1 MGGISVSAYLK
12 DKKSKSILKYI
23 LIPVCILLLLEVAVF
38 SGVLAVGG
46 VIQRLEQNARDILQE
61 RVINRKS
68 FLENEMITNWS
79 NLSLLAN
86 QINTTATQMHNN
98 GEIDITQLDQGSN
111 SSEPLLQAISDDM
124 ITNLRS
130 LHVNGIFV
138 VFNNHDLDNGVD
150 NKPGLYIRDLDPTS
164 KASSRNEDLM
174 IERGPSSI
182 VQLLNISTDSVWR
195 PQFVFSKE
203 KSYYPFLYQ
212 PYQAALH
219 NDKGYTMEDLG
230 YWSPS
235 YALYGDE
242 KEAISYSLPLIDA
255 NGNVY
260 GVLGIEITHDYLD
273 VLLPKNEIT
282 DSDKGYYCLAIGNGN
297 DNYTKVFDSGE
308 FVVDDKEINVK
319 NINDNLYLRNTS
331 KKTYI
336 SMEQLKLYNS
346 NTPYVNDEWVLMAI
360 ISNNELLAF
369 SNNITF
375 ILLIAVVL
383 TTLSGIIGS
392 IFIAF
397 RLSHPITQLSK
408 QMNETDDI
416 ETVKLKKTNISEID
430 YLVTSIEELNT
441 NMLETASRF
450 NKIMEL
456 ASVKLAAF
464 EVRNDKNDIFITEN
478 YFEIFQQDHVEI
490 KNMTI
495 KEFRQKMMELEKY
508 ITKVND
514 EKSLFHIPRGENYVF
529 IELTLSQIDNG
540 HLIGLAEDITQ
551 RVLEQNIIEYE
562 RDHDALTGLLNRR
575 AFWREMNNLFNSRQE
590 EIKIAAFLMVDL
602 DNLKYINDNYGHESG
617 DTYILKATEAF
628 VKYSPEKTLISR
640 ISGDEFHLFFYGY
653 ESEEEVRELIHQ
665 LKVGIDSTYMI
676 LANQQVF
683 NIKVSGGI
691 AWYPKDSDSIEK
703 LQLYSDYAMYKVKHS
718 VKGKFKDFS
727 FEHYQND
734 YYLNRSKEEF
744 NIMIKEEQLQYYY
757 QPIISAKT
765 GVIFGYEAL
774 MRSTT
779 PSLKSPDDILELAK
793 QEGKLEDIEI
803 LTFFKAMEG
812 FKKNIESDVIAKSS
826 KIFINSIASQIIPPN
841 KIQEFEL
848 RFKSYLS
855 NIVLEVTEG
864 EKMNDPYHKL
874 KQEYLQRWG
883 GELALDDY
891 GSGYNSE
898 KMLLNVIPKYIKI
911 DMDIIRRIDKDNDKQ
926 KLVENIISYAHE
938 RNMLVVAEGV
948 ETIEELKQVIKLDV
962 DLLQGFLLAKPQQ
975 TPMKISVDIV
985 HLILS
990 LNTKK

>member
-1 MGGISVSAYLK
+1 MSKYRK
-12 DKKSKSILKYI
+12 DIKSKSILKYI
-23 LIPVCILLLLEVAVF
+23 LIPVCILLLLEVVVF

-46 VIQRLEQNARDILQE
+46 VIPQLEQNARDILQE
-61 RVINRKS
+61 RIINRKS

-86 QINTTATQMHNN
+86 QINETATQLHND
-98 GEIDITQLDQGSN
+98 GKIDITQLDQGSA
-111 SSEPLLQAISDDM
+111 SAEPLLQVISDDM

-138 VFNNHDLDNGVD
+138 VFNNHDLDNGIN
-150 NKPGLYIRDLDPTS
+150 NKPGLHIRDLDPTS
-164 KASSRNEDLM
+164 KSSKRNEDLM
-174 IERGPSSI
+174 IVRGPSSI
-182 VQLLNISTDSVWR
+182 VKSLNISTDSAWR

-212 PYQAALH
+212 PYQAAIH
-219 NDKGYTMEDLG
+219 NNKEFTVEDLG

-235 YALYGDE
+235 YSLYGDD
-242 KEAISYSLPLIDA
+242 KEVISYSIPLIDD
-255 NGNVY
+255 NGNVF

-273 VLLPKNEIT
+273 VLLPSDEIN
-282 DSDKGYYCLAIGNGN
+282 DSGKGIYCLAIGNGN
-297 DNYTKVFDSGE
+297 DNYKKVFNSENFGTDE
-308 FVVDDKEINVK
+308 KEIEIKDMNK
-319 NINDNLYLRNTS
+319 NMYMKNTS
-331 KKTYI
+331 EKFYI
-336 SMEQLKLYNS
+336 SMEKLQLYNS
-346 NTPYVNDEWVLMAI
+346 NTPYANDEWVLMAVI
-360 ISNNELLAF
+360 PNDELLAF

-375 ILLIAVVL
+375 ILNIALAL

-397 RLSHPITQLSK
+397 RLSMPITRLSK
-408 QMNETDDI
+408 QMNEANDF
-416 ETVKLKKTNISEID
+416 ENVKLKKTNISEID

-441 NMLETASRF
+441 NMLDTAHRF

-464 EVRNDKNDIFITEN
+464 EVRNDKSDIFITEN
-478 YFEIFQQDHVEI
+478 YFEIFQQNEVEI

-495 KEFRQKMMELEKY
+495 SEFRQKMMDLKQY
-508 ITKVND
+508 ITKID
-514 EKSLFHIPRGENYVF
+514 GEKSLFYIPSGDNFVF
-529 IELTLSQIDNG
+529 IELTLSEIDNG
-540 HLIGLAEDITQ
+540 HIIGLAEDITQ

-575 AFWREMNNLFNSRQE
+575 AFWREMNTLFNSKQE

-653 ESEEEVRELIHQ
+653 DSEEEVRKLIHQ
-665 LKVGIDSTYMI
+665 LKLGIDESYMI
-676 LANQQVF
+676 LANQQIF
-683 NIKVSGGI
+683 NIKVSGGV

-718 VKGKFKDFS
+718 VKGKFEDFS
-727 FEHYQND
+727 FENYQND
-734 YYLNRSKEEF
+734 HYLNRSREEF

-757 QPIISAKT
+757 QPIISAKK
-765 GVIFGYEAL
+765 GNIFGYEAL
-774 MRSTT
+774 MRSTMPT
-779 PSLKSPDDILELAK
+779 LKSPTDILELAK
-793 QEGKLEDIEI
+793 QEGKLKDIEI

-812 FKKNIESDVIAKSS
+812 FRKNIHDNIIDKNS
-826 KIFINSIASQIIPPN
+826 KIFINSIASQMIPSE
-841 KIQEFEL
+841 KLEEFEQL
-848 RFKSYLS
+848 YKPYLS
-855 NIVLEVTEG
+855 NLVLEVTEG
-864 EKMNDPYHKL
+864 EKINEPYHNL
-874 KQEYLQRWG
+874 KQECLQRWG
-883 GELALDDY
+883 AELALDDY

-898 KMLLNVIPKYIKI
+898 KMLLNIIPKYIKI

-926 KLVENIISYAHE
+926 KIVENIISYAHE
-938 RNMLVVAEGV
+938 RDMMVVAEGV

-975 TPMKISVDIV
+975 TPMKISIDIV
-985 HLILS
+985 HLIQS

>member
-1 MGGISVSAYLK
+1 MSKHLK
-12 DKKSKSILKYI
+12 GKKSKSILKYI
-23 LIPVCILLLLEVAVF
+23 LIPVCVLLLLEVIVF

-46 VIQRLEQNARDILQE
+46 VIQQLEQNARDILQE
-61 RVINRKS
+61 RIINRKS

-86 QINTTATQMHNN
+86 QVNETATQLHKE
-98 GEIDITQLDQGSN
+98 GKIDITQLDQGSA
-111 SSEPLLQAISDDM
+111 SAEPLLEEISDDM

-130 LHVNGIFV
+130 LHVNGVFV

-164 KASSRNEDLM
+164 KSSGRNEDLM
-174 IERGPSSI
+174 IVRGPSSI
-182 VQLLNISTDSVWR
+182 VKSLNISTDIAWR
-195 PQFVFSKE
+195 PQFVFTKE
-203 KSYYPFLYQ
+203 NSYYPFLYQ
-212 PYQAALH
+212 PYQATLH
-219 NDKGYTMEDLG
+219 NDKDYTIEDLG

-235 YALYGDE
+235 YSLYGDE
-242 KEAISYSLPLIDA
+242 KEAISYSLPLIDDS
-255 NGNVY
+255 GNVY

-273 VLLPKNEIT
+273 VLLPSSEIN
-282 DSDKGYYCLAIGNGN
+282 DSGKGIYCLAIGNREK
-297 DNYTKVFDSGE
+297 NYTKIFDSGE
-308 FVVDDKEINVK
+308 FFTDENAINVK
-319 NINDNLYLRNTS
+319 EVNDNLYLKKAS
-331 KKTYI
+331 EKTYV
-336 SMEQLKLYNS
+336 SMEKLHLYNS
-346 NTPYVNDEWVLMAI
+346 NTPYAIDEWVLMAI
-360 ISNNELLAF
+360 IPNDELLAF

-375 ILLIAVVL
+375 ILTIAL
-383 TTLSGIIGS
+383 TLTVLSGIIGS
-392 IFIAF
+392 IFISF
-397 RLSHPITQLSK
+397 RLSHPITRLSK
-408 QMNETDDI
+408 QMNETEDF
-416 ETVKLKKTNISEID
+416 ENVKLEKTNISEID

-441 NMLETASRF
+441 NMLDTAYRF
-450 NKIMEL
+450 NKILEL

-464 EVRNDKNDIFITEN
+464 EVREEKNDIFITEN
-478 YFEIFQQDHVEI
+478 YFEVFQQNQIDV

-495 KEFRQKMMELEKY
+495 VEFKQKMLDLEQY
-508 ITKVND
+508 IIKVD
-514 EKSLFHIPRGENYVF
+514 SEKSLFHIPSGENFVF
-529 IELTLSQIDNG
+529 IELTLCNIDNG
-540 HLIGLAEDITQ
+540 HVIGLAEDITQ

-575 AFWREMNNLFNSRQE
+575 AFWREMNTLFNSKQD

-602 DNLKYINDNYGHESG
+602 DNLKYINDTYGHESG

-653 ESEEEVRELIHQ
+653 DNEEEVRVLIDQ
-665 LKVGIDSTYMI
+665 LKVGIDKSYMM
-676 LANQQVF
+676 LANQETF

-718 VKGKFKDFS
+718 IKGKFEDFS
-727 FEHYQND
+727 IENYQND
-734 YYLNRSKEEF
+734 YYLNRSREEF
-744 NIMIKEEQLQYYY
+744 NIMIKEEQIQYYY
-757 QPIISAKT
+757 QPIISAKK
-765 GVIFGYEAL
+765 GDIFGYEAL
-774 MRSTT
+774 MRSTM
-779 PSLKSPDDILELAK
+779 PSLKNPTDILELAK

-812 FKKNIESDVIAKSS
+812 FKKNVDENIVDKDS
-826 KIFINSIASQIIPPN
+826 KIFINSIASQILPSY
-841 KIQEFEL
+841 KIEEL
-848 RFKSYLS
+848 EQLYKPYLG

-864 EKMNDPYHKL
+864 EKINEPYHKL
-874 KQEYLQRWG
+874 KQQCLQRWG

-898 KMLLNVIPKYIKI
+898 KMLLRVIPKYIKI

-926 KLVENIISYAHE
+926 KIVENIISYAHE
-938 RNMLVVAEGV
+938 REMMVVAEGV

-985 HLILS
+985 HLIQS
-990 LNTKK
+990 LNTNK